1 MFASPPPEPAIL
13 PQINPNNNS
22 NSTFTTN
29 QSEMRSLYSITSNI
43 TTTTNSSNGSSNRSL
58 FNGTKFIH
66 NLPLPHSGTSD
77 HTERNFINT
86 PREYTNKARDEIKQ
100 LMIPQ
105 HTTNNHTNSI
115 TPTTTR
121 NSVSQTSDIASY
133 QSSVFSRPS
142 IQTNNS
148 TYTTGSLNKK
158 FSLPPLNFVT
168 EITLNDALPQS
179 YQDMYSV
186 ETLSTSPLLPNGRP
200 QFTQRALID
209 WELNDLR
216 SLLIV
221 DKLRPEWGNSIP
233 VVVAPTKDIQLRII
247 LLPLV
252 CNENVIIDTLVSS
265 DIYMEAGLDL
275 EFKWNTA
282 KYIVEQVKRKHQQLQ
297 NINYD
302 NNNNVI
308 RLNKIEWRNIIEN
321 YLLNIAVG
329 VQCRFD
335 FKQRCSDFKK
345 WKWDNLVENSKD
357 GENIP
362 KIKIVL
368 TKDEKS
374 ILWSQC
380 QAQVYQR
387 LGLDWKPDK
396 V

>member
-1 MFASPPPEPAIL
+1 MFASPPVESAIL
-13 PQINPNNNS
+13 PKINSKIMNANNS
-22 NSTFTTN
+22 AVPTSED
-29 QSEMRSLYSITSNI
+29 SEMRSIYS
-43 TTTTNSSNGSSNRSL
+43 TTTTNTDSNTGRSKSL
-58 FNGTKFIH
+58 FNGSKFID
-66 NLPLPHSGTSD
+66 NLPLPHIGTSINA
-77 HTERNFINT
+77 ENNFINT
-86 PREYTNKARDEIKQ
+86 PREYKNKARDEIKQ
-100 LMIPQ
+100 LMIPRY
-105 HTTNNHTNSI
+105 NNNNNNMI

-121 NSVSQTSDIASY
+121 NSISDVASY
-133 QSSVFSRPS
+133 QSSIFSRPS

-148 TYTTGSLNKK
+148 TYTTTGSLCNNNNKK
-158 FSLPPLNFVT
+158 FSLPPLTFVT
-168 EITLNDALPQS
+168 EISLNDALPKT
-179 YQDMYSV
+179 YQDMYSL
-186 ETLSTSPLLPNGRP
+186 ETLSTSQLLPNGRP

-221 DKLRPEWGNSIP
+221 DKLKPEWGNSIP
-233 VVVAPTKDIQLRII
+233 LVNSPTNDIQLRIV
-247 LLPLV
+247 LLPLI

-265 DIYMEAGLDL
+265 DIYMEANLDL

-282 KYIVEQVKRKHQQLQ
+282 KYIVEQVKRKHQLQ
-297 NINYD
+297 GINYE
-302 NNNNVI
+302 NNNNI
-308 RLNKIEWRNIIEN
+308 LRLNKIEWRNIIEN

-329 VQCRFD
+329 VQCRYD

-345 WKWDNLVENSKD
+345 WKCDNLIKNND
-357 GENIP
+357 NIP
-362 KIKIVL
+362 RAKIVL